1 MEERKFVKFKKEE
14 LAMKRY
20 VWRSLG
26 KGKVSAIRVE
36 YTPVGEKIIVST
48 DKPGLVIGS
57 RGERI
62 DELTRVLKKRF
73 KLENP
78 HVEIDEVA
86 NSNFDAQL
94 VADRIALELEKLGNL
109 KFKIIAYKEIT
120 KIMASGAL
128 GVEIKLSGKLPSD
141 RAKSWRFAAGY
152 LKKVGDS
159 AKVVNKAQSIAL
171 TKLGISGIKV
181 AILPPDAKIHDKIEV
196 NDTLKKEINRN
207 LGEEAEKAA
216 EEKVKIAEEKKA
228 EKKAKAKAKKK
239 AKEKGEEGEGN

>member
-1 MEERKFVKFKKEE
+1 MEERKFVQFKKGE

-26 KGKVSAIRVE
+26 KGKVSAIKVE

-48 DKPGLVIGS
+48 DKPGLIIGS

-62 DELTRVLKKRF
+62 EELTRVLKQRF

-78 HVEIDEVA
+78 HVEIDEIQHPD
-86 NSNFDAQL
+86 FDARL

-109 KFKIIAYKEIT
+109 KFKTIAYKELV
-120 KIMASGAL
+120 KIMRAGAL
-128 GVEIKLSGKLPSD
+128 GVEIRMGGKLPSD

-159 AKVVNKAQSIAL
+159 AKVVSRAKSVAL
-171 TKLGISGIKV
+171 TKLGITGIKV
-181 AILPPDAKIHDKIEV
+181 SILAPDAKIHDKIEIT
-196 NDTLKKEINRN
+196 DELKRAINPAVI
-207 LGEEAEKAA
+207 ETPEAEKP
-216 EEKVKIAEEKKA
+216 K
-228 EKKAKAKAKKK
+228 KKK
-239 AKEKGEEGEGN
+239 ASKKKTEEKNAEAKE